1 MDSFLA
7 APGLSCSKQ
16 DLLLWGMD
24 SLVVVHGLSCF
35 EACGILVSPPRDQT
49 LAPCIARRSL
59 NHWTMKEVRDMD
71 SFKQKLT
78 E

>member
-1 MDSFLA
+1 MDFFLA
-7 APGLSCSKQ
+7 ASGLSCHKQ

-24 SLVVVHGLSCF
+24 SLVVVRGLSCF
-35 EACGILVSPPRDQT
+35 EACGILVSRTKDQT

-59 NHWTMKEVRDMD
+59 NHWTTKEVHDVNP
-71 SFKQKLT
+71 FKKQLT

>member
-1 MDSFLA
+1 MDFFLA

-35 EACGILVSPPRDQT
+35 EACGILVSAQDQT
-49 LAPCIARRSL
+49 LPLHCQA
-59 NHWTMKEVRDMD
+59 
-71 SFKQKLT
+71 
-78 E
+78 